1 MRKIFEEIK
10 GLIFKKDFPL
20 SKISSIGIGGK
31 IKYFLKIK
39 DKNSLL
45 VLKEFLKKEKYLFVG
60 KLTNILFSDG
70 YLDGVVI
77 QYQDKSFEYIDENPP
92 RVRVGA
98 GINLTNLILMLPQF
112 SLSGLEPLVGIPGS
126 LGGAVKMNAGAFGV
140 TIADFLEEL
149 EIFSLKEGF
158 KTIRK
163 KEINFNYRFSSIRDD
178 ELIVSAVLILEKKG
192 KPELIQKYLKMRN
205 EKFPKGKSL
214 GCIFKNPEELP
225 AGKLIEATGLKNFRV
240 NDAIISE
247 KHANFILNLGK
258 AKFLDVYELIQIIK
272 ERVYEHFNILLTEE
286 IKIVDF

>member
-272 ERVYEHFNILLTEE
+272 EKVYERFNILLTEE

>member
-240 NDAIISE
+240 NDAVISE

-272 ERVYEHFNILLTEE
+272 ERVYERFNILLTEE

>member
-1 MRKIFEEIK
+1 
-10 GLIFKKDFPL
+10 
-20 SKISSIGIGGK
+20 
-31 IKYFLKIK
+31 
-39 DKNSLL
+39 
-45 VLKEFLKKEKYLFVG
+45 
-60 KLTNILFSDG
+60 
-70 YLDGVVI
+70 
-77 QYQDKSFEYIDENPP
+77 
-92 RVRVGA
+92 
-98 GINLTNLILMLPQF
+98 MLPQF

-240 NDAIISE
+240 NDAVISE

-272 ERVYEHFNILLTEE
+272 ERVYERFNILLTEE

>member
-1 MRKIFEEIK
+1 MRKIFEETK
-10 GLIFKKDFPL
+10 GLTVTKNFPL

-45 VLKEFLKKEKYLFVG
+45 VLRKFLKKEKYIFVG

-70 YLDGVVI
+70 YLDGVII

-92 RVRVGA
+92 KIRVGA
-98 GINLTNLILMLPQF
+98 GISLNNLILMLPKF

-126 LGGAVKMNAGAFGV
+126 LGGALKMNAGAFGV
-140 TIADFLEEL
+140 TIADFLEEM

-163 KEINFNYRFSSIRDD
+163 KEINFNYRFSSIKED

-192 KPELIQKYLKMRN
+192 RPDLIQKYLKMRN
-205 EKFPKGKSL
+205 KKFPKGKSL
-214 GCIFKNPEELP
+214 GCIFKNPEGFS
-225 AGKLIEATGLKNFRV
+225 AGKLIEDVGLKNFRV
-240 NDAIISE
+240 NDAIVSE
-247 KHANFILNLGK
+247 KHANFILNLGT
-258 AKFLDVYELIQIIK
+258 ARFLDVYELIQIIK
-272 ERVYEHFNILLTEE
+272 ERVYERFNILLTEE